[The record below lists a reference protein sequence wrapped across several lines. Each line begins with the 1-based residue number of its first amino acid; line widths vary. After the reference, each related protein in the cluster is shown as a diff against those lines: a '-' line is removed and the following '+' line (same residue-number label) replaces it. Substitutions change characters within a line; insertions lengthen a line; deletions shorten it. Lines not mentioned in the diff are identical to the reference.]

1 MDINKK
7 QIMNKLDSISDDDLK
22 NIVKSIARCAG
33 VSERRAEVAVSDI
46 SKLRNSLGS
55 MSENDLNKALS
66 MLDDKTVS
74 DIKKQMNM

>member
-22 NIVKSIARCAG
+22 NIVKSIAQCAG
-33 VSERRAEVAVSDI
+33 ISGKRAEMAVSDI
-46 SKLRNSLGS
+46 SKLRKSLGN